1 MEDPERFNEFK
12 EHEKVQQMLNGIRV
26 NTLDASV
33 EIIQSSDELKN
44 DYEKAS
50 SFILAAIGR
59 HHEKY
64 ARTGKARNISTTGTR
79 PTNNSWNP
87 GKGDKNQPWV
97 NKNGIC
103 DFRGIKEG
111 KFDKYLDN
119 FTFKDGYST
128 KEWKSLHP
136 MVKRKKFLS
145 RGDGGKK
152 RSVNEVQIEDIELLK
167 SAREHDKVC
176 IASLR
181 RKLDRATREKYRLR
195 GQNFSDDEDLL
206 GSDED
211 PSVVTE
217 VSNPAVRNSLKKTG
231 KKRTRFKLNRND
243 D

>member
-1 MEDPERFNEFK
+1 
-12 EHEKVQQMLNGIRV
+12 MLNGIRL
-26 NTLDASV
+26 NTLDATV
-33 EIIQSSDELKN
+33 EIIQASDELKN

-50 SFILAAIGR
+50 AFILSAIGR
-59 HHEKY
+59 HHEKN
-64 ARTGKARNISTTGTR
+64 ARTGKARSISAANTK

-145 RGDGGKK
+145 RGDSGKK
-152 RSVNEVQIEDIELLK
+152 RSVNEVQIEDIDLLK
-167 SAREHDKVC
+167 SAREHDKVR

-195 GQNFSDDEDLL
+195 GQNYSDDESLL

-217 VSNPAVRNSLKKTG
+217 VSNPAVRNSLKKPG